1 MNLDSWARDT
11 AERVISTFIQSALVF
26 VGAAGALDANWVQAL
41 VAACIPPVLVVVM
54 QALPAL
60 TYRGPVWWVDAAVRV
75 GRSAA
80 QGFIGALIAAGTN
93 LIDLSSL
100 RAAGIA
106 AAIAALTAAKTVIA
120 RARPDTVTPASLA
133 TTHTGG

>member
-1 MNLDSWARDT
+1 MNLDRWIRDT
-11 AERVISTFIQSALVF
+11 AERVISTFIQAALVF
-26 VGAAGALDANWVQAL
+26 LGAAGALDANWVQAL

-54 QALPAL
+54 QALPGL
-60 TYRGPVWWVDAAVRV
+60 TYTGPSWWTDALVRV

-80 QGFIGALIAAGTN
+80 QGFVGALIASSAN

-106 AAIAALTAAKTVIA
+106 AGLAALTAAKTVLA
-120 RARPDTVTPASLA
+120 KARPGTVTPASL
-133 TTHTGG
+133 TR

>member
-1 MNLDSWARDT
+1 MSLDSWARDT

-26 VGAAGALDANWVQAL
+26 IGAAGALDANWVQAL

-54 QALPAL
+54 QALPGL
-60 TYRGPVWWVDAAVRV
+60 TYAGPVWWIDAVVRI

-80 QGFIGALIAAGTN
+80 QGFVGALIASSAD

-100 RAAGIA
+100 RAAAIA

-120 RARPDTVTPASLA
+120 RTRAATVTPASLA
-133 TTHTGG
+133 R

>member
-1 MNLDSWARDT
+1 MSLDSWARDT
-11 AERVISTFIQSALVF
+11 AERVISTFCQSALVF
-26 VGAAGALDANWVQAL
+26 LTAAGTLDANWVQAL

-54 QALPAL
+54 QALPGL
-60 TYRGPVWWVDAAVRV
+60 TYSGPVWWIDAVVRI

-80 QGFIGALIAAGTN
+80 QGFVGALIASSAA

-100 RAAGIA
+100 RAAAIA

-120 RARPDTVTPASLA
+120 RTRAATVTPASLA
-133 TTHTGG
+133 R